1 MNILALESSAVSA
14 SAAILSEDKILAEE
28 FLHTGLTHSE
38 TLAPMMARVIERSGL
53 RLFDMDL
60 VAVTHGPGSF
70 TGVRIGVSLAKGVAQ
85 PMEIPCLGISTLEA
99 AAFGQNRRGELILA
113 CMDARRDQLYAAF
126 FEGGNDAPQ
135 RLSEDAAIS
144 AEEAAQRL
152 KEYQR
157 PAVVTGDGA
166 PVFLAY
172 LKKNNIELPVRLPAG
187 EDFYQRASFVA
198 KAAAYEILF
207 TDRTPV
213 SPKFLSPVYLRM
225 SQAERERKKRLEGR
239 NTK

>member
-85 PMEIPCLGISTLEA
+85 PMEI
-99 AAFGQNRRGELILA
+99 ELILA

-213 SPKFLSPVYLRM
+213 SPKLLSPVYLRM
-225 SQAERERKKRLEGR
+225 PQAERERKKRLEGR